1 MIQSKFPLGQLV
13 QTRGVA
19 ERRFTNNKFDEH
31 VRKSLSRYMQGDW
44 GELCLDDKAQNDEAL
59 ESGDR
64 ILASYIHPAYP
75 DFKIWIIT
83 EYDRSVTT
91 ILFPH
96 EY

>member
-1 MIQSKFPLGQLV
+1 MINAKFPLGNLV

-19 ERRFTNNKFDEH
+19 SRRMTNPKFDEH
-31 VRKSLSRYMQGDW
+31 VRKSLARYIDADW
-44 GELCLDDKAQNDEAL
+44 GDLDPDDKALNDEAL
-59 ESGDR
+59 DVGNR
-64 ILASYIHPAYP
+64 ILAAYTSAEYP

-83 EYDRSVTT
+83 EWDRSVTT